1 MPDFDIQQLRYFA
14 ETAKTGSMSQAA
26 KNLFVSQQA
35 LSKGIAALEAEL
47 GAELFTR
54 TKKGVEL
61 TRFGAF
67 FRSRAKLVLAA
78 EEFAQ
83 NSYRDFSAGMHRTVA
98 LGMVTECTQ
107 DFGGTLSPAKLYAL
121 QKESPRV
128 SYEFLEM
135 APSAIRSGLK
145 DGSLQFGIGVDFD
158 ENLYE
163 SRFLDDFPLVVL
175 VSTTNPLARKPAVT
189 FADLACGKIAV
200 PADDGDYVD
209 MLARVIGTAGAK
221 PATLPIKI
229 NPVDGAEL
237 IVDDDVFV
245 IKPEQHARK
254 TTSLDHVVIVPLV
267 DAHGRRITV
276 PLKIQWRKS
285 LELGEAE
292 RLLIDYIVELYTT
305 RSEA

>member
-1 MPDFDIQQLRYFA
+1 M
-14 ETAKTGSMSQAA
+14 
-26 KNLFVSQQA
+26 
-35 LSKGIAALEAEL
+35 
-47 GAELFTR
+47 
-54 TKKGVEL
+54 
-61 TRFGAF
+61 
-67 FRSRAKLVLAA
+67 LAA

-83 NSYRDFSAGMHRTVA
+83 NSYRDFAAGMHRTVA
-98 LGMVTECTQ
+98 LGMVTECTR

-121 QKESPRV
+121 QKESPQV

-145 DGSLQFGIGVDFD
+145 DGSLQFGIGVHLD

-163 SRFLDDFPLVVL
+163 SRLLDDFPLVVL
-175 VSTTNPLARKPAVT
+175 VSTTNPLSHRPAVT
-189 FADLACGKIAV
+189 LADLAQGKIAV
-200 PADDGDYVD
+200 PADGGEFVE
-209 MLARVIGTAGAK
+209 MLAQAQDAGAAGTR
-221 PATLPIKI
+221 PHALPIKI

-254 TTSLDHVVIVPLV
+254 TTSLDHVALVPLV
-267 DAHGRRITV
+267 DAHGGRITV

-292 RLLIDYIVELYTT
+292 RLLIDYIVELYAA
-305 RSEA
+305 RSKA